1 MKCQHSQELLVPK
14 QRQLGYF
21 QRGPEGSKFFRPLPP
36 GLEAKIAV
44 YLEEN
49 RNQDLK
55 K

>member
-1 MKCQHSQELLVPK
+1 MERWKERMSLMASCWHLKEV
-14 QRQLGYF
+14 
-21 QRGPEGSKFFRPLPP
+21 KFFLPLPP
-36 GLEAKIAV
+36 GLEAKTAV